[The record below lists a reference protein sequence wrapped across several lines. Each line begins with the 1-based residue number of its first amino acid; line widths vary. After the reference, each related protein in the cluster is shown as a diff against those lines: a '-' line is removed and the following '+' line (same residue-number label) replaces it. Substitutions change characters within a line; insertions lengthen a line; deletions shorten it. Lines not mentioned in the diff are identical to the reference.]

1 MGDNLKEIYNGFK
14 LFELSTVPTY
24 FDIIQRYKRSIIGQF
39 WITITTAIL
48 TLGITLIFLIIFGL
62 EAK

>member
-14 LFELSTVPTY
+14 LFELSNVPTY